1 MKFLAILLTILMVGF
16 CLGSPKTQGRI
27 VAAPGGALD
36 GRHGT
41 ALVNIGVT
49 APSGLTLSYQTT
61 NPATNAF
68 TSSANARATIADLFA
83 FSANPTR
90 SDIFA
95 DAGGGLR
102 GSTSVA
108 IGFL

>member
-1 MKFLAILLTILMVGF
+1 MESATVFATLLNTAGF
-16 CLGSPKTQGRI
+16 P
-27 VAAPGGALD
+27 
-36 GRHGT
+36 
-41 ALVNIGVT
+41 VNGCQIGL
-49 APSGLTLSYQTT
+49 PSGAPEGLSFSYQTT